1 MTSGHTIP
9 MSETVNCQAIIISRP
24 ESDPPHNS
32 AQRSN
37 LLQEHQMIP
46 FNCRQNLGFSFRCQ
60 RRMRKLRPITMDSP
74 STLLQPKFE
83 GFFTQTRSDFVLVA
97 DWRGWVEAE
106 RMGQQGEAAEKDE
119 KVDVVV
125 ERVDGG
131 ER

>member
-46 FNCRQNLGFSFRCQ
+46 FNYPLAAQASRFGWRQR
-60 RRMRKLRPITMDSP
+60 
-74 STLLQPKFE
+74 
-83 GFFTQTRSDFVLVA
+83 
-97 DWRGWVEAE
+97 RGWVEAE